1 LRSIHQLFN
10 LSLVNKN
17 DLKYLHEAQIAH
29 QCLVSQLGIFL
40 EFRHFEQKKLG
51 NLSFEIL
58 HRPNLLLESKSKTRQ
73 DLFAL
78 ISNQLKQ
85 RRTFLAVES
94 YFGVTSSNMFFLKG
108 T

>member
-10 LSLVNKN
+10 LGLVNKN
-17 DLKYLHEAQIAH
+17 DLKYLHETQIAH
-29 QCLVSQLGIFL
+29 QCLVSKLAIFL
-40 EFRHFEQKKLG
+40 EFRHLEQKKLG

-85 RRTFLAVES
+85 SRTYLAVES
-94 YFGVTSSNMFFLKG
+94 CFGVTSSNMFFLKG